1 MLFSCPPKQAY
12 LCILTLCFFS
22 KMTTSIIC
30 LFTGYLPSSSHL
42 LVVPALSLASLIL
55 FLVFL
60 STALRRILLN
70 KPNLVKPAPLEW
82 KAYHWP
88 VLGSAIQFYSTR
100 RDMIMEGTSLSHTGD
115 FGFYIGKK
123 HVISVSS
130 LAGRRTIYENRS
142 LNFPA
147 GYVRCVNLRQF
158 AC

>member
-1 MLFSCPPKQAY
+1 
-12 LCILTLCFFS
+12 
-22 KMTTSIIC
+22 
-30 LFTGYLPSSSHL
+30 
-42 LVVPALSLASLIL
+42 
-55 FLVFL
+55 
-60 STALRRILLN
+60 
-70 KPNLVKPAPLEW
+70 
-82 KAYHWP
+82 
-88 VLGSAIQFYSTR
+88 
-100 RDMIMEGTSLSHTGD
+100 MIMEGTSLSHTGD